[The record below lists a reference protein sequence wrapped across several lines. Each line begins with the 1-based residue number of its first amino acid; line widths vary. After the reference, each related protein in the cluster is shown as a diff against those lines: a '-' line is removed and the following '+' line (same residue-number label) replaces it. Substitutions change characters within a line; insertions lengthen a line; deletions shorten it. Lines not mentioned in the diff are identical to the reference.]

1 MTAPWGAL
9 TLSRRCRT
17 TNLAAVRQG
26 SPELAVQVQK
36 EVQSFVPL
44 DMDIR
49 CMAVHGGSSKED
61 QVSRLCG
68 TVDGATIHVV

>member
-1 MTAPWGAL
+1 M
-9 TLSRRCRT
+9 
-17 TNLAAVRQG
+17 
-26 SPELAVQVQK
+26 QVQK

-49 CMAVHGGSSKED
+49 CMAVHGESSKED

-68 TVDGATIHVV
+68 TVDGATIHVA